1 MKFLF
6 HSNHNDRE
14 RENNQWWGLVYIL
27 IGEIPYLEYGGPIP
41 RRQGCT
47 LHCFTP
53 LRKHR
58 KSTNK
63 QKAEIINTSCEE
75 RKMVICDPISDWWS
89 FCYQSPM
96 LYSTMKTA
104 KTKKN
109 KTKKKQHFKLV
120 AHWKY
125 ESLIPC
131 LGLGS
136 ICGLYYKLP
145 LPPLSWTN
153 LSPCPDST
161 LCGLLDANPTWET

>member
-14 RENNQWWGLVYIL
+14 RENNQCWGLVYIL
-27 IGEIPYLEYGGPIP
+27 IGEIPYLEYDGPIP

-58 KSTNK
+58 KSTK
-63 QKAEIINTSCEE
+63 QKAENINTSCEE

-96 LYSTMKTA
+96 LYSTMK
-104 KTKKN
+104 KKLKWKKN
-109 KTKKKQHFKLV
+109 KTKKTAFQDCSTLKVWFP
-120 AHWKY
+120 Y
-125 ESLIPC
+125 
-131 LGLGS
+131 
-136 ICGLYYKLP
+136 
-145 LPPLSWTN
+145 PLSWFRVHLWSVEN
-153 LSPCPDST
+153 CLSHLFRGPI
-161 LCGLLDANPTWET
+161 